1 MMGLPI
7 VLGLML
13 IRWYG
18 VRWRTFFLGGAT
30 FVVSQVGHLP
40 FNNYIL
46 NPFINQNGWQ
56 FEIGEGLLILAVL
69 VGLSAGVFEESARW
83 IFMRLWLKVRPNW
96 RNGLMFGAGHG
107 GTEAMLTGV
116 LVFYTFLQAAVVRGM
131 DVNTL
136 GTPEEVEVI
145 LAFMNTYWSYP
156 SYYYLLGALER
167 VSAMAF
173 HLSATLLV
181 LRALQRKNPLFWL
194 AAIAWH
200 TVTNTIAVYGS
211 VAWGILWTEAAL
223 LGVGTI
229 SIGIVF
235 LLRDEDRQ
243 IADDELPS
251 VESGEAPAL
260 ETLKPAEID
269 PADLEG
275 SRYD

>member
-1 MMGLPI
+1 M
-7 VLGLML
+7 
-13 IRWYG
+13 
-18 VRWRTFFLGGAT
+18 
-30 FVVSQVGHLP
+30 
-40 FNNYIL
+40 
-46 NPFINQNGWQ
+46 
-56 FEIGEGLLILAVL
+56 
-69 VGLSAGVFEESARW
+69 
-83 IFMRLWLKVRPNW
+83 K
-96 RNGLMFGAGHG
+96 
-107 GTEAMLTGV
+107 
-116 LVFYTFLQAAVVRGM
+116 
-131 DVNTL
+131 
-136 GTPEEVEVI
+136 
-145 LAFMNTYWSYP
+145 TYWSYP